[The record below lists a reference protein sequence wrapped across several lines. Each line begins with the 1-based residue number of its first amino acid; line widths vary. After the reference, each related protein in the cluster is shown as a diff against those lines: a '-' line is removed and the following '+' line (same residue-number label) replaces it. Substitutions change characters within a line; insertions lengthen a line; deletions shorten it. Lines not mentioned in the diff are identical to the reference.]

1 MLSTHCATIRSS
13 TSKLEAEEHVVFEFP
28 EYDIIFAVIF
38 VSDDLEAIVNFL
50 WGISHLLTMINIIMS
65 FDDDDRPKP
74 RT

>member
-1 MLSTHCATIRSS
+1 M
-13 TSKLEAEEHVVFEFP
+13 VFEFP